1 MTKIEN
7 VLATGKAHTTLSASA
22 GRLDSK
28 LSSPSAGANAYEF
41 ETIQLHP
48 TAEQFFAGAWSG
60 CFITVLEGVAK
71 AKKVA
76 LPTDLSVEVE
86 VDIGTAG
93 GGYQLQARFNIRMP
107 GVPQDVAEALAR
119 AAHEHCPYSKA
130 TRGNIDVTLNV
141 VTA

>member
-1 MTKIEN
+1 MSKIEN
-7 VLATGKAHTTLSASA
+7 VLATAKAHTTISRSV

-28 LSSPSAGANAYEF
+28 LSSPDAGASAYDF
-41 ETIQLHP
+41 EAIQLHP
-48 TAEQFFAGAWSG
+48 TAEQFFAGAWSA
-60 CFITVLEGVAK
+60 CFITVLEGIAK
-71 AKKVA
+71 AKKVV
-76 LPTDLSVEVE
+76 LPTDLAVEVE

-93 GGYQLQARFNIRMP
+93 GGYQLQARFNVNLP